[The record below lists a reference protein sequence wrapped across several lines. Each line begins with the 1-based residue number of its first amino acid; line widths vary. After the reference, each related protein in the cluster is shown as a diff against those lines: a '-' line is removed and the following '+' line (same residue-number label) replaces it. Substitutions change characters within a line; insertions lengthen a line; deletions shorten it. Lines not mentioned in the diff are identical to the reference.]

1 MEGRLY
7 DAALEGKVA
16 VLLNLLNEDPLILDR
31 CCISEGRFATSA
43 LHIAAERGHLE
54 FSLQILNRKPELA
67 EQLDS
72 NKSSPLHLSSA
83 KGRVEIVKA
92 LIIVSPDMCLAR
104 DLYGRN
110 PFHLAAMKGQ
120 LDVLEELARALP
132 QAGRERVN
140 RNETVLHL
148 CVKHDRLEALK
159 LIVNSKIGDGEML
172 NARDDDGN
180 SILHKAVADKQLEL
194 SVMENAKR
202 WAKWLVEIKSWSGT
216 QVCSVRAVWLRC
228 VGVLLQVWDA
238 PLFAKLASLW
248 DNFIRVDDYTWKK
261 RSFEMARVLVLM
273 PETGPIKD
281 SVQVKINEHI
291 CSIKVVE
298 RATAML
304 VSDVVGLLETCG
316 LNPPSKP
323 EEACGLASQK
333 SDNLNML
340 KKSKRRAS
348 SKRKSYRMRGE
359 ASVGLSAAGGVSTA
373 GDEDG
378 TLVPAISTE

>member
-1 MEGRLY
+1 MMEGRLY

-31 CCISEGRFATSA
+31 CCISEGRFAASA
-43 LHIAAERGHLE
+43 LHIAAERGHVE

-120 LDVLEELARALP
+120 LDVLEELGRAMP

-159 LIVNSKIGDGEML
+159 LIVNSKIGDSEML

-180 SILHKAVADKQLEL
+180 SVLHKAVADKQLE
-194 SVMENAKR
+194 
-202 WAKWLVEIKSWSGT
+202 
-216 QVCSVRAVWLRC
+216 
-228 VGVLLQVWDA
+228 VLTLD
-238 PLFAKLASLW
+238 LLW
-248 DNFIRVDDYTWKK
+248 I
-261 RSFEMARVLVLM
+261 
-273 PETGPIKD
+273 
-281 SVQVKINEHI
+281 
-291 CSIKVVE
+291 
-298 RATAML
+298 
-304 VSDVVGLLETCG
+304 
-316 LNPPSKP
+316 
-323 EEACGLASQK
+323 
-333 SDNLNML
+333 
-340 KKSKRRAS
+340 
-348 SKRKSYRMRGE
+348 
-359 ASVGLSAAGGVSTA
+359 
-373 GDEDG
+373 
-378 TLVPAISTE
+378 AISRVGAKTKSLCL